1 VCRTASQ
8 SRFDHNLDMKFKMFA
23 LIVSMLISARLGY
36 ACTCGG
42 EHSPRIR
49 FDSADIAFTG
59 VVIEVNNNAVKLE
72 VEKKYKG
79 DVEKEVV
86 LTRSEQ
92 ETTCDIFFSK
102 GDKYLVYAYEVK
114 IGAKVVFM
122 TDVCAGTH
130 RYPYAKEDIKY
141 LETPASF
148 PDLGRIKSPED
159 KKARPQAKR
168 KTKKR

>member
-1 VCRTASQ
+1 
-8 SRFDHNLDMKFKMFA
+8 MKFKIFA
-23 LIVSMLISARLGY
+23 LIVSLLISARLGY
-36 ACTCGG
+36 ACACGG

-49 FDSADIAFTG
+49 FDRADIAFTG
-59 VVIEVNNNAVKLE
+59 VVIEVNDKAVKLE

-86 LTRSEQ
+86 LTRRDQ
-92 ETTCDIFFSK
+92 ETTCDILFSK

-122 TDVCAGTH
+122 TDVCAGTN
-130 RYPYAKEDIKY
+130 RYADAKEDIKY

-148 PDLGRIKSPED
+148 PELGGIKSSKD
-159 KKARPQAKR
+159 KKARPPIKR
-168 KTKKR
+168 ITKKR